1 MRRLNLATGL
11 ALACVWLG
19 CSGLVQRPLT
29 PQETKIAAHYTN
41 NDPAWGVLAH
51 ATVTTDRAKGQLS
64 AEFGP
69 EVTALAGKTFK
80 VSGFITPLEADAQTR
95 HFIVTRR
102 STTCPFCA
110 PNEPTEA
117 VEVRLTAPTS
127 VTAEEVSVRGRLV
140 LTRSSDEGLF
150 YALVDATRVTDGG

>member
-1 MRRLNLATGL
+1 MRWRDLATCA

-19 CSGLVQRPLT
+19 CGGLVSRPLT

-41 NDPAWGVLAH
+41 NDPAWTVLAN
-51 ATVTTDRAKGQLS
+51 ATISADRTKGELS
-64 AEFGP
+64 ADFAP
-69 EVTALAGKTFK
+69 QVRALEGKTFK
-80 VSGFITPLEADAQTR
+80 ISGFITPLEADPRAR

-117 VEVRLTAPTS
+117 VEVRLVDPTPF
-127 VTAEEVSVRGRLV
+127 TEEEIAVRGRLV
-140 LTRSSDEGLF
+140 LTSHSDQGLF
-150 YALVDATRVTDGG
+150 YALVDAVRVTGGG

>member
-1 MRRLNLATGL
+1 MSRSSLAVCA
-11 ALACVWLG
+11 ALACVWLTCCG
-19 CSGLVQRPLT
+19 FVQRPLT
-29 PQETKIAAHYTN
+29 PEEAKIAAHYTN

-51 ATVTTDRAKGQLS
+51 ATVTVDRAKGQLS
-64 AEFGP
+64 ADFGP
-69 EVTALAGKTFK
+69 EVKALAGKSFE
-80 VSGFITPLEADAQTR
+80 VSGFITPLETDTQTR

-117 VEVRLTAPTS
+117 VEVQLTDRTPFTS
-127 VTAEEVSVRGRLV
+127 EEVAVRGRLV

-150 YALVDATRVTDGG
+150 YTLVDATRVTDED